1 METEPS
7 LKKNLYMPRTS
18 VTTESNKTGSWRFLR
33 PRYEDK
39 TSPCSAACPA
49 GEDIARIEMLITQG
63 AFKEA
68 WETIL
73 RENPLPGV
81 CGRVCYHPCEGR
93 CNRREFDTSVA
104 VHTMERFLADTA
116 ARNETKTALKR
127 LPPTGKRVAIIGSG
141 PAGLAA
147 AWFLNMLGYDS
158 EIFEAMSEAGGL
170 LRWGIPAYRLPA
182 AVLSNEIARIENQGV
197 RIRTGETVSAA
208 RFEEFKTSYD
218 AVFLGCGY
226 WRNTTLNIPGESGP
240 GVGDG
245 LSFLRQLRQ
254 GAKPDV
260 MGVSVVIGGGNTAID
275 VARSIIRLGGRAVIV
290 YRRRREDMPAFDE
303 EIVSALEEGVELREL
318 LAPVQI
324 AAQGSDYILTVR
336 QMKVEGRDRDGRG
349 RIVADGTSPV
359 EISVQR
365 VFVATGAAAAETWH
379 EPPPAET
386 AGHDTAPLTPYLPL
400 HLSHCTL
407 HQEQHGTPIIYG
419 GDLTNNDKNVTQ
431 AIASGKQ
438 AAMALDTFFQSGAG
452 AVRER
457 LSACLVGEGPSLSME
472 IYMHGPRKE
481 RKPHIVTYQE
491 INTDYFQFEPR
502 VIQPRL
508 LIEERNASF
517 DEIELKISANTA
529 MREAGRC
536 FNCGICN
543 NCDNCYLFCPD
554 VSILR
559 GRDMTERHINY
570 DYCKGCGLC
579 VVECPRNAMTLYEE
593 GKS

>member
-1 METEPS
+1 METEIG

-33 PRYEDK
+33 PRYEEK
-39 TSPCSAACPA
+39 TSPCSTACPA

-93 CNRREFDTSVA
+93 CNRREFDTSIA

-116 ARNETKTALKR
+116 ARNETKPTLKR
-127 LPPTGKRVAIIGSG
+127 LPPKGKRVAIIGSG
-141 PAGLAA
+141 PAGLSA

-158 EIFEAMSEAGGL
+158 EIFEAMPEAGGL

-182 AVLSNEIARIENQGV
+182 TVLSNEIARLENQGV
-197 RIRTGETVSAA
+197 RIRVGETVSAS
-208 RFEEFKTSYD
+208 RFEELKTSYD

-226 WRNTTLNIPGESGP
+226 WRNRTLNIPGESGR
-240 GVGDG
+240 GVEDG
-245 LSFLRQLRQ
+245 LSFLRELRQ
-254 GAKPDV
+254 GVKPDV
-260 MGVSVVIGGGNTAID
+260 MGVSAVIGGGNTAID

-303 EIVSALEEGVELREL
+303 EIGSALEEGVELREL

-324 AAQGSDYILTVR
+324 TAKGSDCILTVQ
-336 QMKVEGRDRDGRG
+336 QMKVEGLDRDGRG
-349 RIVADGTSPV
+349 RIVTDGTSPV

-379 EPPPAET
+379 EPPPAAE
-386 AGHDTAPLTPYLPL
+386 AGGHHTAPLPL
-400 HLSHCTL
+400 HLSHCTI

-419 GDLTNNDKNVTQ
+419 GDLTNTDKNVTQ

-438 AAMALDTFFQSGAG
+438 AAMALDTFFQSGAD

-457 LSACLVGEGPSLSME
+457 LAACLVGEGPSLSME
-472 IYMHGPRKE
+472 IYMNGPRKE
-481 RKPHIVTYQE
+481 RKPHIVSYQE

-508 LIEERNASF
+508 LIEERNSSF

-543 NCDNCYLFCPD
+543 DCDNCYLFCPD

-559 GRDMTERHINY
+559 GRDMTERHIDY

-579 VVECPRNAMTLYEE
+579 VVECPRNAMTLGEE
-593 GKS
+593 EKL

>member
-1 METEPS
+1 METEIG

-33 PRYEDK
+33 PRYEEK
-39 TSPCSAACPA
+39 TSPCSTACPA

-93 CNRREFDTSVA
+93 CNRREFDTSIA

-116 ARNETKTALKR
+116 ARNETKPTLKR
-127 LPPTGKRVAIIGSG
+127 LPPKGKRVAIIGSG
-141 PAGLAA
+141 PAGLSA

-158 EIFEAMSEAGGL
+158 EIFEAMPEAGGL

-182 AVLSNEIARIENQGV
+182 TVLSNEIARLENQGV
-197 RIRTGETVSAA
+197 RIRVGETVSAS
-208 RFEEFKTSYD
+208 RFEELKTSYD

-226 WRNTTLNIPGESGP
+226 WRNRTLNIPGESGR
-240 GVGDG
+240 GVEDG

-254 GAKPDV
+254 GVKPNV
-260 MGVSVVIGGGNTAID
+260 MGVSTVIGGGNTAID

-303 EIVSALEEGVELREL
+303 EIGSALEEGVELREL

-324 AAQGSDYILTVR
+324 TTKGSDCILTVQ
-336 QMKVEGRDRDGRG
+336 QMKVEGLDRDGRG
-349 RIVADGTSPV
+349 RIVTDGTSPV

-379 EPPPAET
+379 EPPPAAE
-386 AGHDTAPLTPYLPL
+386 AGGHHTAPLPL
-400 HLSHCTL
+400 HLSHCTI

-419 GDLTNNDKNVTQ
+419 GDLTNTDKNVTQ

-438 AAMALDTFFQSGAG
+438 AAMALDTFFQSGAD

-472 IYMHGPRKE
+472 IYMNGPRKE
-481 RKPHIVTYQE
+481 RKPHIVSYQE

-508 LIEERNASF
+508 LIEERNSSF

-543 NCDNCYLFCPD
+543 DCDNCYLFCPD

-559 GRDMTERHINY
+559 GRDMTERHIDY

-579 VVECPRNAMTLYEE
+579 VVECPRNAMTLGEE
-593 GKS
+593 EKL

>member
-1 METEPS
+1 METEIG

-33 PRYEDK
+33 PRYEEK
-39 TSPCSAACPA
+39 TSPCSTACPA

-93 CNRREFDTSVA
+93 CNRREFDTSIA

-116 ARNETKTALKR
+116 ARNETKPTLKR
-127 LPPTGKRVAIIGSG
+127 LPPKGKRVAIIGSG
-141 PAGLAA
+141 PAGLSA

-158 EIFEAMSEAGGL
+158 EIFEAMPEAGGL

-182 AVLSNEIARIENQGV
+182 TVLSNEIARLENQGV
-197 RIRTGETVSAA
+197 RIRVGETVSAS
-208 RFEEFKTSYD
+208 RFEELKTSYD

-226 WRNTTLNIPGESGP
+226 WRNRTLNIPGESGQ
-240 GVGDG
+240 GVEDG

-254 GAKPDV
+254 GVKPNV
-260 MGVSVVIGGGNTAID
+260 MGVSTVIGGGNTAID

-303 EIVSALEEGVELREL
+303 EIGSALEEGVELREL

-324 AAQGSDYILTVR
+324 TTKGSDCILTVQ
-336 QMKVEGRDRDGRG
+336 QMKVEGLDRDGRG
-349 RIVADGTSPV
+349 RIVTDGTSPV

-379 EPPPAET
+379 EPPPAAE
-386 AGHDTAPLTPYLPL
+386 AGGHHTAPLPL
-400 HLSHCTL
+400 HLSHCTI

-419 GDLTNNDKNVTQ
+419 GDLTNTDKNVTQ

-438 AAMALDTFFQSGAG
+438 AAMALDTFFQSGAD

-472 IYMHGPRKE
+472 IYMNGPRKE
-481 RKPHIVTYQE
+481 RKPHIVSYQE

-508 LIEERNASF
+508 LIEERNSSF

-543 NCDNCYLFCPD
+543 DCDNCYLFCPD

-559 GRDMTERHINY
+559 GRDMTERHIDY

-579 VVECPRNAMTLYEE
+579 VVECPRNAMTLGEE
-593 GKS
+593 EKL

>member
-1 METEPS
+1 METELS

-18 VTTESNKTGSWRFLR
+18 VTTEGNKTGSWRFLR
-33 PRYEDK
+33 PRYEEK
-39 TSPCSAACPA
+39 TSPCSTACPV

-81 CGRVCYHPCEGR
+81 CGRVCYHPCEEC
-93 CNRREFDTSVA
+93 CNRREFDTSIA

-116 ARNETKTALKR
+116 ARNETKSAMEK
-127 LPPTGKRVAIIGSG
+127 LPSKGKRVAIIGSG

-158 EIFEAMSEAGGL
+158 EIYEAMPEAGGL

-182 AVLSNEIARIENQGV
+182 AVLGAEIGRIESQGV
-197 RIRTGETVSAA
+197 RIRVGETVSAP
-208 RFEEFKTSYD
+208 RFEELQASYD

-226 WRNTTLNIPGESGP
+226 WRNRALNIPGEAVG
-240 GVGDG
+240 GVEDG
-245 LSFLRQLRQ
+245 LSFLRQLRR
-254 GAKPDV
+254 GEKPDV
-260 MGVSVVIGGGNTAID
+260 TGISAVIGGGNTAID
-275 VARSIIRLGGRAVIV
+275 VARSIIRLGERAVIV
-290 YRRRREDMPAFDE
+290 YRRRREDMPAFEE
-303 EIVSALEEGVELREL
+303 EIESALEEGVELREL

-324 AAQGSDYILTVR
+324 AAKGSDCILTLQ

-349 RIVADGTSPV
+349 RIVTDGSTPV
-359 EISVQR
+359 EITVQR

-379 EPPPAET
+379 EPPPAVEVGGQHS
-386 AGHDTAPLTPYLPL
+386 ASLPL

-407 HQEQHGTPIIYG
+407 HQGPHGTPIIYG
-419 GDLTNNDKNVTQ
+419 GDLTNTDKNVTQ

-438 AAMALDTFFQSGAG
+438 AAMALDAFFQSGADT
-452 AVRER
+452 VRER
-457 LSACLVGEGPSLSME
+457 LAACLVGEGPSLSME

-481 RKPHIVTYQE
+481 REPHIVSYQE

-508 LIEERNASF
+508 LIEERTSSF

-536 FNCGICN
+536 FNCGVCN
-543 NCDNCYLFCPD
+543 DCDNCYLFCPD
-554 VSILR
+554 VCILR

-579 VVECPRNAMTLYEE
+579 VAECPRNAMTLGEE
-593 GKS
+593 EKL

>member
-1 METEPS
+1 METEIV
-7 LKKNLYMPRTS
+7 LKKSLYMPRTS

-33 PRYEDK
+33 PRYEEK
-39 TSPCSAACPA
+39 TSPCSTACPA

-81 CGRVCYHPCEGR
+81 CGRVCYHPCEGH

-116 ARNETKTALKR
+116 ARNETKPALNR
-127 LPPTGKRVAIIGSG
+127 LAPKGKRVAVIGSG

-158 EIFEAMSEAGGL
+158 EIIEGMPEAGGL
-170 LRWGIPAYRLPA
+170 LRWGIPSYRLPA
-182 AVLSNEIARIENQGV
+182 TVLSNEIARIENQGV
-197 RIRTGETVSAA
+197 RIRVGETVSAS
-208 RFEEFKTSYD
+208 RLEELKTSYD

-226 WRNTTLNIPGESGP
+226 WRNRTLNIPGESGR
-240 GVGDG
+240 GVEDG
-245 LSFLRQLRQ
+245 LSFLRQIRR

-260 MGVSVVIGGGNTAID
+260 RGVSAVIGGGNTAID
-275 VARSIIRLGGRAVIV
+275 VARSIIRLGGQAVIV

-303 EIVSALEEGVELREL
+303 EIESALEEGVELREL
-318 LAPVQI
+318 LAPVRI
-324 AAQGSDYILTVR
+324 AAQGSDCILTVR

-365 VFVATGAAAAETWH
+365 VFVATGAAAAETWY
-379 EPPPAET
+379 EPPLPAE
-386 AGHDTAPLTPYLPL
+386 ADGHHTEALHL

-407 HQEQHGTPIIYG
+407 QQGPHGAPIIYG
-419 GDLTNNDKNVTQ
+419 GDLTNTDKNVTQ

-438 AAMALDTFFQSGAG
+438 AAMALDTFFRSGAD

-457 LSACLVGEGPSLSME
+457 LAACLVGEGPSLSME
-472 IYMHGPRKE
+472 IYMDGPRKE
-481 RKPHIVTYQE
+481 RKPHIVSYQE

-508 LIEERNASF
+508 LIEERTSSF

-559 GRDMTERHINY
+559 DRDMTERHINY

-579 VVECPRNAMTLYEE
+579 VVECPRNAMTLGEE
-593 GKS
+593 EKL

>member
-1 METEPS
+1 METELG

-18 VTTESNKTGSWRFLR
+18 VTTEGNKTGSWRFLR
-33 PRYEDK
+33 PRYEEK
-39 TSPCSAACPA
+39 TSPCSTACPA

-93 CNRREFDTSVA
+93 CNRREFDTSIA

-116 ARNETKTALKR
+116 ARNETKPALKK
-127 LPPTGKRVAIIGSG
+127 LSPKGKRVAIIGSG
-141 PAGLAA
+141 PAGLSA
-147 AWFLNMLGYDS
+147 AWFLNMLGYES
-158 EIFEAMSEAGGL
+158 EIFESMPEAGGL

-182 AVLSNEIARIENQGV
+182 TVLDNEIVRIENQGV
-197 RIRTGETVSAA
+197 RIRVGETVSAS
-208 RFEEFKTSYD
+208 RFEELKTSYD

-226 WRNTTLNIPGESGP
+226 WRNRTLNIPGESGQ
-240 GVGDG
+240 GVEDG

-254 GAKPDV
+254 GVKPDV
-260 MGVSVVIGGGNTAID
+260 TGVSAIIGGGNTAID
-275 VARSIIRLGGRAVIV
+275 VARSIIRMGGRAVIV

-303 EIVSALEEGVELREL
+303 EIESALEEGVELREL

-324 AAQGSDYILTVR
+324 TTKGSDCILTVQ
-336 QMKVEGRDRDGRG
+336 QMKVEGLDRDGRG
-349 RIVADGTSPV
+349 RIVTDGTSPV

-379 EPPPAET
+379 EPPPAAE
-386 AGHDTAPLTPYLPL
+386 AGGHHNASLPM
-400 HLSHCTL
+400 HLSHCTI

-419 GDLTNNDKNVTQ
+419 GDLTNTDKNVTQ

-438 AAMALDTFFQSGAG
+438 AAMALDTLFQSGAD

-472 IYMHGPRKE
+472 IYMNGPRKE
-481 RKPHIVTYQE
+481 RKPHIVSYQE

-508 LIEERNASF
+508 LIEERNSSF

-543 NCDNCYLFCPD
+543 DCDNCYLFCPD

-559 GRDMTERHINY
+559 GRDMTERHIDY

-579 VVECPRNAMTLYEE
+579 VVECPRNAMTLGEE
-593 GKS
+593 EKL

>member
-1 METEPS
+1 METELS
-7 LKKNLYMPRTS
+7 LKKNMYMARTS

-33 PRYEDK
+33 PRYEEK
-39 TSPCSAACPA
+39 TSPCSTACPA

-93 CNRREFDTSVA
+93 CNRREFDTSIA

-116 ARNETKTALKR
+116 ARNETKTALKKIS
-127 LPPTGKRVAIIGSG
+127 PKGKRVAIIGSG
-141 PAGLAA
+141 PAGLSA

-158 EIFEAMSEAGGL
+158 DIFESMPEAGGL
-170 LRWGIPAYRLPA
+170 LRWGIQAYRLPA
-182 AVLSNEIARIENQGV
+182 TVLDNEIVRIENQGV
-197 RIRTGETVSAA
+197 RIRVGETVSAS
-208 RFEEFKTSYD
+208 RFEELKTSYD

-226 WRNTTLNIPGESGP
+226 WRNRTLNIPGESRE
-240 GVGDG
+240 GVEDG

-254 GAKPDV
+254 GVKPDV
-260 MGVSVVIGGGNTAID
+260 TGVSAIIGGGNTAID
-275 VARSIIRLGGRAVIV
+275 IARSIIRMGGRAVIV
-290 YRRRREDMPAFDE
+290 YRRRREDMPAFNE
-303 EIVSALEEGVELREL
+303 EIESALEEGVGLREL

-324 AAQGSDYILTVR
+324 AVKGSDCILTVQ
-336 QMKVEGRDRDGRG
+336 QMKVEGLDRDGRG
-349 RIVADGTSPV
+349 KIVTDGTSPV

-365 VFVATGAAAAETWH
+365 VFVATGAAAAEAWH
-379 EPPPAET
+379 KPPPAEADGHHT
-386 AGHDTAPLTPYLPL
+386 ALPPL

-407 HQEQHGTPIIYG
+407 QQEPQGTLIIYG
-419 GDLTNNDKNVTQ
+419 GDLTNTDKNVTQ

-438 AAMALDTFFQSGAG
+438 AAMAIDTLFQSGAD
-452 AVRER
+452 AVRKR
-457 LSACLVGEGPSLSME
+457 LAACLVGEGPSLSME
-472 IYMHGPRKE
+472 IYMNGPRKE
-481 RKPHIVTYQE
+481 RKPHIISYQE

-508 LIEERNASF
+508 LIEERTSSF

-543 NCDNCYLFCPD
+543 DCDNCYLFCPD
-554 VSILR
+554 VCILR
-559 GRDMTERHINY
+559 GRDMTERHIDY

-579 VVECPRNAMTLYEE
+579 VVECPRNAMTLGEE
-593 GKS
+593 EKL